1 MWFITDLGSKH
12 GTYLNGHRLG
22 PSEQTPLA
30 PGDIV
35 RLGPWTF
42 RVRLGRPAARAIVT
56 VDDSSIARARVE
68 RLNDHQDATSL
79 ARRLSLLVEAAAK
92 INAVAGDLDLAE
104 AVLRPAVLGS
114 GFARGALLREFGSPD
129 EVEVIASWTRED
141 TRAEGF
147 QVSRTLIREAS
158 RGHAA
163 RLSGGDYSHSVSE
176 MGIHTAICVPFDVDG
191 AVVGYLYLDA
201 REEEARADEESA
213 DYCLALARLCG
224 LAFSNLRRAELEHKQ
239 RTLETQLEAA
249 REAQQLLLP
258 PQRGGV
264 GRLRYSLYL
273 QPGLVVAGDLF
284 DIVPLS
290 DGHVGI
296 VFGDVTGEG
305 VSAGLIMAA
314 VQSHIHAR
322 LLQTQS
328 PSMAVEHANRY
339 LCAHSASNRFVT
351 LWVGVLDVATGKVR
365 YVDAGHGLWTV
376 VSPEGAS
383 QASDDGRSIPIGIEA
398 DYQFNEAELSL
409 TPTHRLVLLS
419 DGIIE
424 QRSPDGLQFKMGRVK
439 AVLESNADAD
449 SDPERV
455 IEAVRAFAGS
465 RVLDD
470 DATVASIRLEG

>member
-1 MWFITDLGSKH
+1 
-12 GTYLNGHRLG
+12 
-22 PSEQTPLA
+22 
-30 PGDIV
+30 
-35 RLGPWTF
+35 
-42 RVRLGRPAARAIVT
+42 
-56 VDDSSIARARVE
+56 
-68 RLNDHQDATSL
+68 
-79 ARRLSLLVEAAAK
+79 
-92 INAVAGDLDLAE
+92 
-104 AVLRPAVLGS
+104 
-114 GFARGALLREFGSPD
+114 
-129 EVEVIASWTRED
+129 
-141 TRAEGF
+141 
-147 QVSRTLIREAS
+147 
-158 RGHAA
+158 
-163 RLSGGDYSHSVSE
+163 

-290 DGHVGI
+290 DGHVG
-296 VFGDVTGEG
+296 
-305 VSAGLIMAA
+305 
-314 VQSHIHAR
+314 IHAR